1 MHCLFYIAKKTME
14 VYTVTLKNLVP
25 SVDALVTGRVSILTL
40 IVENIKMY
48 VTLIHFEIHTN

>member
-1 MHCLFYIAKKTME
+1 ME

-48 VTLIHFEIHTN
+48 VTLIHFKIHTN